1 MTTERIFGKQNEKIT
16 YDLYV
21 LEEVESME
29 NRSLNGSWN
38 MICGDGRVV
47 TGQIPG
53 SVYSFLLN
61 AGEME
66 EPYYRDN
73 ERRALSLMEEDY
85 TFVRTFDLPDDI
97 AGCAHQVLRF
107 DGIDTLSDVYLNGVK
122 LGSTDNMH
130 LAWEYPVR
138 ELLKEKANVL
148 TVTTHSPL
156 RFIREED
163 AKHHLGGSDEA
174 MRGFPHLRKAHCM
187 FGWDWGPRLPDQGI
201 WKDVQLLGWNDVR
214 ILDIRVKQEIL
225 TKEGLPVDEA
235 KDGSKAA
242 LEGRVRVYLTVEVM
256 PDLYAGGCPR
266 G

>member
-1 MTTERIFGKQNEKIT
+1 
-16 YDLYV
+16 
-21 LEEVESME
+21 ME

-38 MICGDGRVV
+38 MICGDGHAV

-66 EPYYRDN
+66 DPYYRDN

-97 AGCAHQVLRF
+97 EGCAHQVLRF

-148 TVTTHSPL
+148 TVTTHSPCDL
-156 RFIREED
+156 SGRRMQNTISED
-163 AKHHLGGSDEA
+163 PMRQCEVSRISGKHTACSGGTGVHA
-174 MRGFPHLRKAHCM
+174 FPTRA
-187 FGWDWGPRLPDQGI
+187 
-201 WKDVQLLGWNDVR
+201 
-214 ILDIRVKQEIL
+214 
-225 TKEGLPVDEA
+225 
-235 KDGSKAA
+235 S
-242 LEGRVRVYLTVEVM
+242 GRTFSFS
-256 PDLYAGGCPR
+256 AGMMCAFLISV
-266 G
+266 